1 MYGTISFIVFF
12 ETKTVI
18 LRIYFLKFISII
30 FTSNQEKNK
39 HDIKN
44 RIITINIHQTYWK
57 KKQIQNFKFK
67 RANDFSYY
75 RNMY

>member
-30 FTSNQEKNK
+30 FTSNQERNK
-39 HDIKN
+39 HDIIKY
-44 RIITINIHQTYWK
+44 RIITINIHQT
-57 KKQIQNFKFK
+57 QIQNFQFK